1 VKEGLKG
8 QTLFEVQRT
17 IDEPKLGE
25 LATALD
31 SATAAETATLV
42 PFFGPTVPGEALFV
56 DLLGLDLTRA
66 LLAGISY
73 SFARPFQAGESVTI
87 KVSVEDF
94 YEKSGMQFVVVLTEA
109 TDAAGELVHA
119 HKATFIERGAA

>member
-8 QTLFEVQRT
+8 TTLFEVQRT
-17 IDEPKLGE
+17 IDEHKLEE
-25 LATALD
+25 LTTALD
-31 SATAAETATLV
+31 SPTAAQTARLV

-56 DLLGLDLTRA
+56 ERLGLDLTRA

-73 SFARPFQAGESVTI
+73 SFSRPFEPGESVTI

-94 YEKSGMQFVVVLTEA
+94 FEKSGMEFVVVLTEA
-109 TDAAGELVHA
+109 TDAAGEVIHS

>member
-17 IDEPKLGE
+17 IDEHKLEE
-25 LATALD
+25 LTTALN
-31 SATAAETATLV
+31 STTASQTATLV
-42 PFFGPTVPGEALFV
+42 PFFGPTIPGEELFV
-56 DLLGLDLTRA
+56 ELLGLDLSRA

-73 SFARPFQAGESVTI
+73 TWARPFTVGERVNV
-87 KVSVEDF
+87 KVSVEDLF
-94 YEKSGMQFVVVLTEA
+94 EKSGMQFVVVMSEF
-109 TDAAGELVHA
+109 TDQAGELVQT

>member
-8 QTLFEVQRT
+8 TTLFEVQRT
-17 IDEPKLGE
+17 IDEQKLEE

-31 SATAAETATLV
+31 SATAAQTATLV
-42 PFFGPTVPGEALFV
+42 PFFGPTIPGEALFV
-56 DLLGLDLTRA
+56 DLLGIDLTRA

-73 SFARPFQAGESVTI
+73 SFARPFRVGESVNV

-94 YEKSGMQFVVVLTEA
+94 YEKSGMQFVVILTEA
-109 TDAAGELVHA
+109 TGTDGEAIHS